1 MTKISGHC
9 LGWENMLAT
18 ELNFQMSIK
27 KISVIVTNVFSNT
40 DIFEILMIFKNS
52 LNYFLNQFSA
62 KIVLQLEKIIV

>member
-1 MTKISGHC
+1 
-9 LGWENMLAT
+9 MLAT

-40 DIFEILMIFKNS
+40 DIFEILMTFKNS